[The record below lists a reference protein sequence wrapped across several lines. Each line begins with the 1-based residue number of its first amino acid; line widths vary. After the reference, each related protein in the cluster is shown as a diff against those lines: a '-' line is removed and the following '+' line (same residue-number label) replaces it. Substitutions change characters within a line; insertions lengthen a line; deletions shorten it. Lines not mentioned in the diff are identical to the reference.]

1 MSLPKVI
8 SIYSRTSSCGK
19 KTIALNVF
27 LSYVK
32 INPGMRVLIVD
43 FLDPETLRY
52 SLNKYGK
59 SSFTSTDFLSEI
71 SDDIL
76 VNEAL
81 SIFEDQDQGSFL
93 RILPS
98 SGCLIT
104 LPDQK
109 KRLEYRKNALFFRNT
124 IDLLIFLL
132 PVSIEEN
139 SISMNAILES
149 DMIWI
154 MTTEKYPEVSLTR
167 SAIQNFFNFLT
178 KPTLLLFNK
187 IKPPLLLTKLDRFR
201 EDLEKKIR
209 QPIWYLIPWL
219 EELNNFSNEG
229 IFQIENPDS
238 TVNEIF
244 KEINDLFQEFTAS
257 SRVQPDIKR
266 DGEESPI
273 ALFFT
278 DTVSGATMYYYFF
291 GKAEDEM
298 KNPAL
303 ITAAMMSIAQMV
315 SETAGRRGDL
325 HFIDNGNVKIYLRK
339 GKMVLGILYT
349 PIENDQLVTL
359 LSDCIQ
365 KFEKEFKDS
374 IIDFS
379 KTGRIGGFSK
389 ARELVEQIFE
399 FYIFDIH
406 TVSENLRTKI
416 LSYGT
421 QKDLLHGDPEE
432 LFKEFAKNSLEN
444 EDIRFLLMLEFT
456 STHNARHNFLLE
468 LGLNPHKF
476 KNQIEAKTGNLLCSC
491 TRPPEYVQ
499 IQAYDALA
507 ILSLPEKLK
516 PTARALF
523 TSNVLSPETA
533 AKITKRDEI
542 IELQCLEELRKLGY
556 VRLISPE

>member
-8 SIYSRTSSCGK
+8 SLYSRTSGCGK

-32 INPGMRVLIVD
+32 VNPGMRVLIVD

-52 SLNKYGK
+52 TLSKYGN
-59 SSFTSTDFLSEI
+59 SSFTSTDFLNEI

-98 SGCLIT
+98 SGCSIS

-109 KRLEYRKNALFFRNT
+109 KKLEYRKNALFFRNT

-132 PVSIEEN
+132 PVNIEEN

-149 DMIWI
+149 DMIWLV
-154 MTTEKYPEVSLTR
+154 TTEKYPEISLTR

-187 IKPPLLLTKLDRFR
+187 VKPPLLLTKLDKYR
-201 EDLEKKIR
+201 EELEKKIR

-219 EELNNFSNEG
+219 DELNNFSNEG
-229 IFQIENPDS
+229 IFQIENPNS
-238 TVNEIF
+238 RLNEIF
-244 KEINDLFQEFTAS
+244 EEINELFQEFTAS
-257 SRVQPDIKR
+257 NRIQLDRKR
-266 DGEESPI
+266 NGEESPI

-278 DTVSGATMYYYFF
+278 ETLSGSTMYYYFF

-315 SETAGRRGDL
+315 SETAGRQGDL

-339 GKMVLGILYT
+339 GNMVLGILYT
-349 PIENDQLVTL
+349 PIENEQLVTL

-365 KFEKEFKDS
+365 RFEREFKDA

-379 KTGRIGGFSK
+379 KTGKIGGFSK
-389 ARELVEQIFE
+389 ARNLVEQIFE
-399 FYIFDIH
+399 YYIFDIH
-406 TVSENLRTKI
+406 TVSEVLRTKI

-421 QKDLLHGDPEE
+421 QKDLLYGDPEE
-432 LFKEFAKNSLEN
+432 LFKKFARNFLES
-444 EDIRFLLMLEFT
+444 EEIKFLLMLEF
-456 STHNARHNFLLE
+456 SSPHNARHTYLLE
-468 LGLNPHKF
+468 LGLNPRKY
-476 KNQIEAKTGNLLCSC
+476 KIEIEEKTGSELCSC
-491 TRPPEYVQ
+491 TNPPKYVQ

-533 AKITKRDEI
+533 AKITKRDEV

-556 VRLISPE
+556 VRLVSPE